1 VLNPPPTPE
10 EFKHWSDV
18 ALRLVKKTKFRNDH
32 LSLGPEA
39 YAADAIEKLLN
50 LDERPAN
57 IEGWLKTVIA
67 NKNYDHANRK
77 LKYRYRDGED
87 PSVENERQFE
97 GQRGF
102 PTSLGTPLV
111 GQERLSILLSALS
124 DKDRDIVLLRV
135 EGFDNFEIA
144 ERLGYASSR
153 VVANRL
159 RIIRAKMVEEF
170 GEDGKELF

>member
-1 VLNPPPTPE
+1 
-10 EFKHWSDV
+10 
-18 ALRLVKKTKFRNDH
+18 
-32 LSLGPEA
+32 
-39 YAADAIEKLLN
+39 
-50 LDERPAN
+50 
-57 IEGWLKTVIA
+57 
-67 NKNYDHANRK
+67 
-77 LKYRYRDGED
+77 
-87 PSVENERQFE
+87 
-97 GQRGF
+97 
-102 PTSLGTPLV
+102 V